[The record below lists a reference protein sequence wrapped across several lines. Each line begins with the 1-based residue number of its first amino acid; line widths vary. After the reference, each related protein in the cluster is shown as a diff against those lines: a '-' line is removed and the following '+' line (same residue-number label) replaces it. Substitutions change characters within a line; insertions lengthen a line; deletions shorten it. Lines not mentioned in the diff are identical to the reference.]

1 MRLAIP
7 TWNDRV
13 SPVFDTAS
21 RLVLVDVEQ
30 GAEQG
35 RRIVQAGADPYPTL
49 RVRRLGELHIDLLIC
64 GAISRPLA
72 ELVSA
77 SGVLVVPWV
86 SGPVDDILRA
96 YLTERLAD
104 PCWRMPGCQSHRIES
119 RMRGTR

>member
-7 TWNDRV
+7 TRNDRV

-21 RLVLVDVEQ
+21 RLVLVDVDQ

-35 RRIVQAGADPYPTL
+35 RRIVPAEADPHPTQ
-49 RVRRLGELHIDLLIC
+49 RVRRLGELHIDVLIC

-77 SGVLVVPWV
+77 SGVLVMPWV
-86 SGPVDDILRA
+86 SGPVNDILQA

-104 PCWRMPGCQSHRIES
+104 PCWRMPGCHAYRIDP
-119 RMRGTR
+119 RLK

>member
-7 TWNDRV
+7 TRNDRV

-35 RRIVQAGADPYPTL
+35 RRIVQAGTDPYPTQ
-49 RVRRLGELHIDLLIC
+49 RVRQLGELRIDILIC

-77 SGVLVVPWV
+77 SGVLAVPWV

-96 YLTERLAD
+96 YLAERLAD
-104 PCWRMPGCQSHRIES
+104 PCWRMPVCQSHRIES
-119 RMRGTR
+119 QMKGAR

>member
-21 RLVLVDVEQ
+21 RLVLVEVEQ

-35 RRIVQAGADPYPTL
+35 RRIVQVGADPYPTQ
-49 RVRRLGELHIDLLIC
+49 RVRRLGELHIDVLIC

-72 ELVSA
+72 ELMSA

-119 RMRGTR
+119 RMR

>member
-35 RRIVQAGADPYPTL
+35 RRIVEAGTDSFPTQ
-49 RVRRLGELHIDLLIC
+49 RVRRLAELHVNLLIC

-96 YLTERLAD
+96 YLTDRLAD

-119 RMRGTR
+119 RMR

>member
-35 RRIVQAGADPYPTL
+35 RRIVQAGADPYPAQ
-49 RVRRLGELHIDLLIC
+49 RARRLGELHIDVLIC

-96 YLTERLAD
+96 YLAERLAD

-119 RMRGTR
+119 RMR

>member
-21 RLVLVDVEQ
+21 RLVLVDVDQ

-35 RRIVQAGADPYPTL
+35 RRIVPAEADPHPTQ
-49 RVRRLGELHIDLLIC
+49 RVRRLGELHIDVLIC

-96 YLTERLAD
+96 YLAERLVD
-104 PCWRMPGCQSHRIES
+104 PCWRMPGCQSDRCES
-119 RMRGTR
+119 RMKRTR